1 MLIIKYCENIEKAL
15 KKLKNKVRRTKMI
28 DELRDRKEFEKPSV
42 IKRSQKIKAIYNVYL
57 IGKSLYT
64 T

>member
-1 MLIIKYCENIEKAL
+1 MLIIKDCENIEKAL

-42 IKRSQKIKAIYNVYL
+42 IKRSQKIKAIYKQKLQNEN
-57 IGKSLYT
+57 T
-64 T
+64 D